1 MILHAFLTDG
11 LFDWAKLFV
20 DSFRITN
27 GSDIPIVLCTR
38 NLTDAQ
44 VNELSSSNEKV
55 TVKNSHIDLRKLS
68 EEFGISYEEL
78 LKHKKQIE
86 KVHITEE
93 ARIWKQY
100 TSADQRIRSIYETM
114 KENPNEDYILHS
126 DIDMYFRKPLVKLY
140 DLMYVNDICIRFRL
154 HTTTGPHRKVMGG
167 LLGFKISPKVFK
179 FMDRWEKYL
188 DDIPIPE
195 RKIGYGQTSLYYA
208 YRDLKD
214 NYTWGDIPGK
224 YISPF
229 MKEEDVVWS
238 ANTYAG
244 KTKNLAKCRA
254 DLGELRRELDG

>member
-27 GSDIPIVLCTR
+27 GFDTPIVLCTR
-38 NLTDAQ
+38 NLTDTQ
-44 VNELSSSNEKV
+44 VNELSSLQPNV
-55 TVKNSHIDLRKLS
+55 IVKNEHIDLKKLS
-68 EEFGISYEEL
+68 KEFGISYDEL

-100 TSADQRIRSIYETM
+100 TSADQRIRSIYEVM
-114 KENPNEDYILHS
+114 KEHPEEDYILHS
-126 DIDMYFRKPLVKLY
+126 DIDMYFRKPLTALY
-140 DLMYVNDICIRFRL
+140 ELMNANDISIRFRL
-154 HTTTGPHRKVMGG
+154 HTTTGDHRKVMGG
-167 LLGFKISPKVFK
+167 LLGFKINNKVFK
-179 FMDRWEKYL
+179 FMERWEKYL
-188 DDIPIPE
+188 DDVPIPK

-208 YRDLKD
+208 YRDFKED
-214 NYTWGDIPGK
+214 FKWGDIPGK

-229 MKEEDVVWS
+229 MKDDDVVWS

-244 KTKNLAKCRA
+244 KTKNLAKCMA
-254 DLGELRRELDG
+254 DLDALRRNNNE